1 MKKIMIVDDDQHI
14 NEMLRERLTEEGY
27 EVIAAYSGSEAQMLL
42 SGHKPDLILLDL
54 MLPGISGEE
63 LMTQIKGV
71 PVIVL
76 SAKADIADKVGLLR
90 GGAADYMTK
99 PFAMEELLARIDVQ
113 LRKAEAAADGN
124 VLRFQEISLDTDT
137 HTVVCDGNEI
147 RLTRTEYAI
156 LKLLMQKPG
165 QVVAKL
171 TILESIS
178 EDTPDCTED
187 SLKIHIHNLRRKLK
201 AAAGKEYISAVW
213 GIGFM
218 LTEAS

>member
-14 NEMLRERLTEEGY
+14 NEMLMERLTEEGY
-27 EVIAAYSGSEAQMLL
+27 EVIAAYSGTEAQMLL

-54 MLPGISGEE
+54 MLPGMSGEE

>member
-1 MKKIMIVDDDQHI
+1 MIVDDDSHI
-14 NEMLRERLTEEGY
+14 SEMLCETLSMEGY
-27 EVIAAYSGSEAQMLL
+27 EVTAAYSGTEAKLL
-42 SGHKPDLILLDL
+42 LDKEQPDLILLDL
-54 MLPGISGEE
+54 MLPGMSGEE
-63 LMTQIKGV
+63 LITRISGI

-90 GGAADYMTK
+90 SGAVDYMTK
-99 PFAMEELLARIDVQ
+99 PFDLQELLARIDVQ
-113 LRKAEAAADGN
+113 LRKVKSAPDN
-124 VLRFQEISLDTDT
+124 KILHYHDLSLDQDK
-137 HTVVCDGNEI
+137 HTVSCSGCEI

-156 LKLLMQKPG
+156 LRILMLKKE

-171 TILESIS
+171 TILEDIS

-201 AAAGKEYISAVW
+201 AAADKEYISAVW

-218 LTEAS
+218 LKDSPNS